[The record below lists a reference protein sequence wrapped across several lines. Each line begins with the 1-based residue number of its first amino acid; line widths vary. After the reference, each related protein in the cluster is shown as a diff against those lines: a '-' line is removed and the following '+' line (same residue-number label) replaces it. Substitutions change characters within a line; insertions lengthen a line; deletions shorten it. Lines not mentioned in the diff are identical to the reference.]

1 MYHIVFKLKT
11 LLLQSILAS
20 ALSGLCTA
28 VYAQLGSL
36 PEMFDKHFR
45 VEATRA
51 EGSPKVHTQFDYMA
65 FNTLVAS
72 SQVKMLKDG
81 FEDHVAFGFAQN
93 TGIVSTR
100 LTYNMH
106 RFNYQDRQ
114 DQSDDITLDFQY
126 RSLHLQHRIEDA
138 VHISTIGLPFDL
150 FAAQVGLSFSQTR
163 LQDSD
168 ERVAVYQLTSQFNR
182 LKLAATWKDD
192 GDDALTD
199 FSTEYRAS
207 DSWLMKVS
215 YTDDG
220 AALLRQYRSEYTS
233 RGYRLAGEYKSRYD
247 SDEQTHITSS
257 ISIEKD
263 MEVAPL
269 KFRIKYADD
278 IDSSALFLEIESD
291 DIF

>member
-1 MYHIVFKLKT
+1 MYRIVLKLKT
-11 LLLQSILAS
+11 LILQSILAS
-20 ALSGLCTA
+20 ALSAICTA
-28 VYAQLGSL
+28 AYAQLGSL

-45 VEATRA
+45 VEATDA

-72 SQVKMLKDG
+72 SQMKMVKDG
-81 FEDHVAFGFAQN
+81 FEDHMAFGFAQN
-93 TGIVSTR
+93 SGIVSAR
-100 LTYNMH
+100 LTYNLH
-106 RFNYQDRQ
+106 RFNYPDRQ

-126 RSLHLQHRIEDA
+126 RSLRLQHRIQDA
-138 VHISTIGLPFDL
+138 AQVSTIGLPFDL
-150 FAAQVGLSFSQTR
+150 FAVQVDLSFSQTFQ
-163 LQDSD
+163 QDSD
-168 ERVAVYQLTSQFNR
+168 ERVEVYKMTSQFNR
-182 LKLAATWKDD
+182 LKLAASWKDD
-192 GDDALTD
+192 GDDAMTG

-220 AALLRQYRSEYTS
+220 TALQRQYRSEYTA
-233 RGYRLAGEYKSRYD
+233 RGYRLAGEYKSTYD
-247 SDEQTHITSS
+247 AYDQTHITST

-263 MEVAPL
+263 MEVAAL
-269 KFRIKYADD
+269 KFRVKYADD